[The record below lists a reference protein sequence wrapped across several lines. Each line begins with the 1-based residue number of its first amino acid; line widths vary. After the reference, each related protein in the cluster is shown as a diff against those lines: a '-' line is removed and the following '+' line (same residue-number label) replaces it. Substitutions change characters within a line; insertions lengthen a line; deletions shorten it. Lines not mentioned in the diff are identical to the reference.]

1 MAVFK
6 RKSRVKEGFM
16 NRFGMDLKDISIMNL
31 FTFEKDNQRT
41 GTKEVVVALKYIS
54 FGKEEIL
61 FAESNEEVSVF
72 EKIFAKWE
80 ELHKSPQPKEEENK
94 K

>member
-6 RKSRVKEGFM
+6 RKSRVKEGFT
-16 NRFGMDLKDISIMNL
+16 NRYGMDLKDISIMNL

-54 FGKEEIL
+54 FGKEEML
-61 FAESNEEVSVF
+61 YAESNDEAIIF
-72 EKIFAKWE
+72 EKIFEKWE
-80 ELHKSPQPKEEENK
+80 ELHKSAPTKEEVK